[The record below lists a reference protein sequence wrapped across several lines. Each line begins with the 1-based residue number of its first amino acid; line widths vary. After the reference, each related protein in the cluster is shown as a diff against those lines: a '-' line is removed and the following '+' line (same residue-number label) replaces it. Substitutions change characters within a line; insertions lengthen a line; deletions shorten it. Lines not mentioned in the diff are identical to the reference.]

1 MKKLLLFCTLFLS
14 LIGYA
19 QGLKDLDKTFGIN
32 KFKLKSLYSL
42 YQKDLK
48 YFDTTPQGVEFYIYT
63 KEDIKVI
70 FGQTIEQISLGYINN
85 KLYVVTINFGSITK
99 KEDLALLENLKTLYD
114 IPEIIEPEKDD
125 LIYVAKWE
133 TGKIYMQAEK
143 YTCSKQIAP
152 CETQIFIYSKELKKE
167 LY

>member
-1 MKKLLLFCTLFLS
+1 MKKNILFCSLMLS

-48 YFDTTPQGVEFYIYT
+48 YFDTTPQGVEFYLYI
-63 KEDIKVI
+63 KGDIKEL
-70 FGQTIEQISLGYINN
+70 FGQSIEQISLGYIDN
-85 KLYVVTINFGSITK
+85 KLYVITINFGSIIK
-99 KEDLALLENLKTLYD
+99 KEDLALLENLKSLYD
-114 IPEIIEPEKDD
+114 IPEIIQPNKDD

-133 TGKIYMQAEK
+133 TGKVYMQAEK
-143 YTCSKQIAP
+143 YSCSKQIAP
-152 CETQIFIYSKELKKE
+152 CETQLFIYSKELKKR
-167 LY
+167 L